1 MYKNPFGVGYA
12 THSDPLRVLEEIQRR
27 SVEQLGAI
35 PGALFGPIEAML
47 SPSAD
52 RDEPAQYVDQSALRL
67 LRQRHAAHVMNFRQ
81 QVAQGFDT
89 FRARRG
95 RAVERT
101 EPLGLVDETELEFHL
116 AGQRLAASIQQRYAR
131 PLALMD
137 GRLRALGLELG
148 LPQAPN
154 PIGPARLAAAFME
167 TFKEEQ
173 IPEALRT
180 LMFRQYEVEL
190 ERVVSALYTK
200 VNQLLSENGYAVADI
215 KENPAASETAEEV
228 ARKEAQT
235 EQELRARKAAAAAEV
250 AANASQAPEQN
261 SLSELRTMLH
271 AWRESLLKSRAAQQ
285 GQSGTSAS
293 AGPAGGSSAGS
304 TGGGYSSGGYSSGGY
319 AAAGGGGYSGHSSTQ
334 RSSRPRR
341 ELRIEELISVA
352 SLLQSE
358 PTDAFARA
366 LAGSGS
372 LANVIRDHLNFG
384 SRRLGLDPDQVHFST
399 EEEDAIDLVAL
410 LFDSLFQSHNLP
422 ERSRRLYAR
431 LVLPFIKVA
440 LTDPSLF
447 VHAAHPARCLL
458 DAITEACSGN
468 AAENPQERELLER
481 AAAAS
486 QRVVTEYNDDME
498 IFKVAHAELDALLM
512 QQRRRVEIQ
521 AERAAQAT
529 SGRERLSK
537 AREQADAILAQQ
549 LGATP
554 LSEAIAEFLS
564 TPWRYHLVQTLL
576 REGEVAQPHVE
587 ARALGDALVD
597 VDRLAAEGAGHL
609 LADHL
614 IALQPAI
621 VACLA
626 SSGLDS
632 SAAEHGLAVLV
643 RGLAH
648 PHTPRQLHPVPPV
661 DAPSEDVAE
670 RRLWLVGGTDTVK
683 ERDSALVERMR
694 QLRMGEMLQLVDA
707 RGESVSVR
715 VAWVSPLT
723 SRLLLVNRRG
733 LRVLFPSAEELAD
746 LAESGRLE
754 LGGESTPFEEA
765 LRHVRQRLAQGQ
777 R

>member
-47 SPSAD
+47 SPSVD
-52 RDEPAQYVDQSALRL
+52 RDETAQYVDQSAFRL
-67 LRQRHAAHVMNFRQ
+67 LRQRHAAHVMSFRQ
-81 QVAQGFDT
+81 QIAHGFDT

-101 EPLGLVDETELEFHL
+101 EPLGLVDETDLEFHL
-116 AGQRLAASIQQRYAR
+116 AGQRLTASIQQRHAR

-154 PIGPARLAAAFME
+154 PIGPACLAAAFME

-173 IPEALRT
+173 IPEVLRS
-180 LMFRQYEVEL
+180 LMFSQYEMEL
-190 ERVVSALYTK
+190 ERVVSGLYVK
-200 VNQLLSENGYAVADI
+200 INQLLSENGYAVADV
-215 KENPAASETAEEV
+215 KETAAATDTAEEV
-228 ARKEAQT
+228 AVKQAQA
-235 EQELRARKAAAAAEV
+235 EEENCARQAAAAAQG
-250 AANASQAPEQN
+250 AAADAGDAPEQN

-271 AWRESLLKSRAAQQ
+271 AWREGLFKSRAGQQ
-285 GQSGTSAS
+285 GQPGAPVSSGQSGRAS
-293 AGPAGGSSAGS
+293 VGNA
-304 TGGGYSSGGYSSGGY
+304 GGGYFAGGQ
-319 AAAGGGGYSGHSSTQ
+319 AAGGGGYSGHSSPQ
-334 RSSRPRR
+334 RASRPRR
-341 ELRIEELISVA
+341 ELRIEEMVSVA

-358 PTDAFARA
+358 PTDTFARA

-410 LFDSLFQSHNLP
+410 LFDSLFQSHKLP

-447 VHAAHPARCLL
+447 VHAAHPARRLL
-458 DAITEACSGN
+458 DAITEACAEN
-468 AAENPQERELLER
+468 AAESPQERELLER

-486 QRVVTEYNDDME
+486 QRIVTEYSEDME
-498 IFKVAHAELDALLM
+498 IFKVAHAELDALLL
-512 QQRRRVEIQ
+512 QQRRRVEMQ

-537 AREQADAILAQQ
+537 AREQADAILAAQ
-549 LGATP
+549 LAATP

-614 IALQPAI
+614 ISLQPAI

-648 PHTPRQLHPVPPV
+648 PHTPRQLHLVPPV
-661 DAPSEDVAE
+661 DAPSEDAAE

-683 ERDSALVERMR
+683 ERDTALVERMR
-694 QLRMGEMLQLVDA
+694 QLRTGEMLQMVDA
-707 RGESVSVR
+707 CGERVPAK
-715 VAWVSPLT
+715 VAWASPLT

-733 LRVLFPSAEELAD
+733 VRLLFASAEELAD

-754 LGGESTPFEEA
+754 LCGESTPFEEA

>member
-27 SVEQLGAI
+27 AVEQLGAV
-35 PGALFGPIEAML
+35 PGALFGPVEAML
-47 SPSAD
+47 SPSID
-52 RDEPAQYVDQSALRL
+52 RDEPTQYVDQSAFRL

-81 QVAQGFDT
+81 QIAQGFDT

-95 RAVERT
+95 RAADRS
-101 EPLGLVDETELEFHL
+101 EPLGLVDETDLEFHL
-116 AGQRLAASIQQRYAR
+116 AGQRLAASIQKRYAR

-173 IPEALRT
+173 IPEVLRT
-180 LMFRQYEVEL
+180 LMFSQYEVEL
-190 ERVVSALYTK
+190 ERVVAALYTK
-200 VNQLLSENGYAVADI
+200 VNQLLSENGYAVADA
-215 KENPAASETAEEV
+215 KETAAAGGTAEEV
-228 ARKEAQT
+228 AKQEAQA
-235 EQELRARKAAAAAEV
+235 EEELSARQAAAAAEA

-261 SLSELRTMLH
+261 SLSELRNMLH
-271 AWRESLLKSRAAQQ
+271 AWRENLLRSRAAQ
-285 GQSGTSAS
+285 GQPGSSTSS
-293 AGPAGGSSAGS
+293 GPAGGPSSGG
-304 TGGGYSSGGYSSGGY
+304 TGGGNYSGGY
-319 AAAGGGGYSGHSSTQ
+319 AAAGGGYSSAPRAT
-334 RSSRPRR
+334 RPRR
-341 ELRIEELISVA
+341 ELRIEELVSVA

-358 PTDAFARA
+358 PTDTFARA

-486 QRVVTEYNDDME
+486 QRVVTEYNDDLE

-512 QQRRRVEIQ
+512 QQRRRVEIL

-537 AREQADAILAQQ
+537 AREQADAILAEQ
-549 LGATP
+549 LAATP

-597 VDRLAAEGAGHL
+597 VDRLAAQGAGHL

-614 IALQPAI
+614 NSLQPAI

-648 PHTPRQLHPVPPV
+648 PHTPRQLHPVPTV
-661 DAPSEDVAE
+661 EAPSDDVAE

-683 ERDSALVERMR
+683 ERDVALVERMS
-694 QLRMGEMLQLVDA
+694 QLRVGEMLQLVDS
-707 RGESVSVR
+707 RGESIAVR
-715 VAWVSPLT
+715 AAWVSPLS
-723 SRLLLVNRRG
+723 SRVLLVNRRG
-733 LRVLFPSAEELAD
+733 VRVLFASAEELAD

-754 LGGESTPFEEA
+754 LGEECTPFEEA
-765 LRHVRQRLAQGQ
+765 LRHVRQHLAQGQ

>member
-12 THSDPLRVLEEIQRR
+12 TPSDPLRVLEEIQRR

-35 PGALFGPIEAML
+35 PGALFGPVEAML
-47 SPSAD
+47 SPSVD
-52 RDEPAQYVDQSALRL
+52 RDEPAQYVDQSAFRL

-101 EPLGLVDETELEFHL
+101 EPLGLVDETDLEFHL

-200 VNQLLSENGYAVADI
+200 VNQLLSENGYAVADV
-215 KENPAASETAEEV
+215 KGAAASSVTSEEV

-235 EQELRARKAAAAAEV
+235 EQELLARQAAAAAAAAEV

-271 AWRESLLKSRAAQQ
+271 AWRENLLKSRAAQQ

-293 AGPAGGSSAGS
+293 AGPAGGPSAGS
-304 TGGGYSSGGYSSGGY
+304 TGGGYSSGGY
-319 AAAGGGGYSGHSSTQ
+319 AAAGGGGYSGHSSGQ

-341 ELRIEELISVA
+341 ELRIEELVSVA

-358 PTDAFARA
+358 PTDTFARA

-486 QRVVTEYNDDME
+486 QRIVTEFNDDME

-576 REGEVAQPHVE
+576 REGEVAHSHVE

-597 VDRLAAEGAGHL
+597 VDKLAAEGAGHL

-643 RGLAH
+643 RGLA
-648 PHTPRQLHPVPPV
+648 
-661 DAPSEDVAE
+661 
-670 RRLWLVGGTDTVK
+670 
-683 ERDSALVERMR
+683 
-694 QLRMGEMLQLVDA
+694 
-707 RGESVSVR
+707 
-715 VAWVSPLT
+715 
-723 SRLLLVNRRG
+723 
-733 LRVLFPSAEELAD
+733 
-746 LAESGRLE
+746 
-754 LGGESTPFEEA
+754 
-765 LRHVRQRLAQGQ
+765 
-777 R
+777 